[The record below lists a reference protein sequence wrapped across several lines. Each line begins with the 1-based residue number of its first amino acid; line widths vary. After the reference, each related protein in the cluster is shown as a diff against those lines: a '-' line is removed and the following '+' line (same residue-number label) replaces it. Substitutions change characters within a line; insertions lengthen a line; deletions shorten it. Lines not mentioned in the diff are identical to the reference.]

1 MTDSYEFSKSVF
13 PQGMANETP
22 YSSLQWN
29 YINDINGG
37 VYSGSG
43 LSLCQFDLS
52 SIYNSS
58 VLVDPS
64 KMYITVPITLVSAYT
79 SNNTVPVLVDPTS
92 ATSAFATAGLK
103 CGYWNMVH
111 GADLIVAGKTI
122 EQYQPNIN
130 TYINFKM
137 LSSMSQ
143 DDMKSYGT
151 SLGMGEVLDNPQS
164 IKFATTVN
172 QTVGTLLAYPG
183 TTVSTLGNGLVGGN
197 GITNNIPF
205 GLANPNDGD
214 QTAIGI
220 QGTGCYNNGFYSR
233 IKKYSDVTYGSYTS
247 LFGSTAT
254 TGALATTIMTEQQC
268 ANEFKPYFK
277 IVGASGSQY
286 MVTYDVAVIRMCDLF
301 DSMKSMCLMK
311 KWDGIVRLYFN
322 TGTVGSA
329 LTTGGKMITSGSS
342 TTFTNTCPILQS
354 ALLTIPA
361 VTGVVSG
368 LFIGKATSTNVFGIN
383 LANSGASHAMTSCRM
398 YYPQVALKPEKL
410 IPYISENRAKKIC
423 FTSVLFNAFNSI
435 SSSATFSAL
444 VQSGVTG
451 IRGILIVPFI
461 SGTINGTVLSTVA
474 TGITTF
480 AQIQS
485 PFDTAPATSA
495 PISLTNLQVSV
506 GGVNQ
511 LSNVL
516 NYTYENFLEQVSLYE
531 KINGAD
537 MGLSCGLVN
546 QQYWDTSRSYYV
558 DLSRGSIS
566 DNLSPRNVNITFNNN
581 SNVTIDVMV
590 FTEYFK
596 EMIVDV
602 ETGLVSGL

>member
-22 YSSLQWN
+22 YSNLQWN

-43 LSLCQFDLS
+43 LSLVQFDLS

-58 VLVDPS
+58 VLVDPA

-143 DDMKSYGT
+143 DDLKTYGT
-151 SLGMGEVLDNPQS
+151 SLGMGECLDNPQS

-172 QTVGTLLAYPG
+172 QTAGAQLAYPG
-183 TTVSTLGNGLVGGN
+183 TTVSALGAGFVGGN

-205 GLANPNDGD
+205 GLSAPNGGD
-214 QTAIGI
+214 QGALGL
-220 QGTGCYNNGFYSR
+220 QGTGAYNNGFYSR
-233 IKKYSDVTYGSYTS
+233 LKKYSDVTFGSYTS
-247 LFGSTAT
+247 LFGASAT
-254 TGALATTIMTEQQC
+254 TGANATTIMTEQQC

-277 IVGASGSQY
+277 IVGASLSQY

-322 TGTVGSA
+322 TGVVGSA

-354 ALLTIPA
+354 ALLTIPT

-368 LFIGKATSTNVFGIN
+368 IFIGKATSTSVFGIN

-398 YYPQVALKPEKL
+398 YYPQIALKPEKL

-423 FTSVLFNAFNSI
+423 FTSVLYNAFNSI

-451 IRGILIVPFI
+451 IRGILIVPFV
-461 SGTINGTVLSTVA
+461 SGTINGTVLTAAA
-474 TGITTF
+474 TNVTTF

-537 MGLSCGLVN
+537 IGLSCGLIN